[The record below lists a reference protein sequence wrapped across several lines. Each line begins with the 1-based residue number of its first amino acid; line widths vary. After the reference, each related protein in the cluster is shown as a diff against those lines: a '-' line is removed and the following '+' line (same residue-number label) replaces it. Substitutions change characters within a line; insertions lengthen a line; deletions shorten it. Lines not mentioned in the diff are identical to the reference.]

1 MSLLWDECQPAGVLP
16 PGSWPTCSGCFLNS
30 VRILILILQP
40 CTITWH
46 RQKPGHLATVHEAD
60 TCMGGRTKESLLFM
74 TAVFSD
80 CCSWIHPPNTRVG
93 SPACNH
99 YASVSLSRSTRNG
112 CTGTWITKTNIQ
124 ERKPKSIRRWGIK
137 KMCSGFYG
145 KLTRPWF

>member
-1 MSLLWDECQPAGVLP
+1 MSACRCAAPWKLAYMQWVFSEF
-16 PGSWPTCSGCFLNS
+16 CSYSNLNS
-30 VRILILILQP
+30 TT

-46 RQKPGHLATVHEAD
+46 RQKPSHLATVHEAD
-60 TCMGGRTKESLLFM
+60 TCVGGRTKESLLFM
-74 TAVFSD
+74 TAVVSD
-80 CCSWIHPPNTRVG
+80 CCSWINPPNTRVG

-99 YASVSLSRSTRNG
+99 HVSVSLSRSTRNG

-124 ERKPKSIRRWGIK
+124 ELKPKSIRRWGIK